1 MKVWN
6 KKSFWAGILLL
17 ALLSAAAIRIIRREL
32 AGQDLPALLRQ
43 ADLRLL
49 ALCLLCMAVYA
60 MCDAWN
66 IRRCLRLSGD
76 RISPFQAARYAFAGF
91 FFSSVTPSS
100 TGGQP
105 AQLYYMGRDGIPL
118 SHGAF
123 SLLCALLSY
132 QVISVVYG
140 VIGAFFSPGRL
151 FSLPGRLSWLF
162 LVGFCINLLLV
173 FFLFSILFSRK
184 LAAFF
189 ASVGIRM
196 LGRFPR
202 FSSSRGSILR
212 FFASYRR
219 VARLMKQHPDVF
231 FRMLLTT
238 GVQILLYHSI
248 PFLCCRALGCAGLR
262 WFPCVCTQALLF
274 ISVSSLPFP
283 GAAGITEYGY
293 TLFYASL
300 IPSGIIGSALLLSR
314 CFSFVFPLVFSGLGL
329 LLPYPRRSG
338 GGHPTAHRL

>member
-17 ALLSAAAIRIIRREL
+17 IVLSAAALGIIRREL
-32 AGQDLPALLRQ
+32 NGQDLPALLRK

-49 ALCLLCMAVYA
+49 ALCLLCMTVYA
-60 MCDAWN
+60 LCDALN
-66 IRRCLRLSGD
+66 IRRCLRLFGD
-76 RISPFQAARYAFAGF
+76 RIRAYQAVRYAFAGF

-105 AQLYYMGRDGIPL
+105 AQLYYMSRDGIPL
-118 SHGAF
+118 SHGTF

-132 QVISVVYG
+132 QLISVVFG
-140 VIGAFFSPGRL
+140 VVGAFFSPTGFL
-151 FSLPGRLSWLF
+151 SLSGRLSWPF
-162 LVGFCINLLLV
+162 LVGFGINLFLV
-173 FFLFSILFSRK
+173 FFLASVLFSRR

-189 ASVGIRM
+189 AGIGVR
-196 LGRFPR
+196 LAGRFPR
-202 FSSSRGSILR
+202 FSSSGGRILR

-219 VARLMKQHPDVF
+219 VASLMKQHPDVF
-231 FRMLLTT
+231 CRMLLTT
-238 GVQILLYHSI
+238 GVQMLLYHSI
-248 PFLCCRALGCAGLR
+248 PFLCGRALGCTDLH

-283 GAAGITEYGY
+283 GTAGITEYGY
-293 TLFYASL
+293 TLFYARL
-300 IPSGIIGSALLLSR
+300 IPAGMIGSTLLLSR

-329 LLPYPRRSG
+329 LIPYPKRSKAG
-338 GGHPTAHRL
+338 TSQD